1 MFLYVCGCVCACVS
15 GVAWGGTMS
24 CGSLSMH
31 STAHQAKAAADLAGH
46 QSAAQAR
53 QEAAVRAVSNEL
65 AAAKQQVALL
75 TDRVEQLERQES
87 AFTEAAQRR
96 VRWWV
101 AAVVTTCTVAA
112 MQGR

>member
-1 MFLYVCGCVCACVS
+1 M
-15 GVAWGGTMS
+15 
-24 CGSLSMH
+24 
-31 STAHQAKAAADLAGH
+31 
-46 QSAAQAR
+46 
-53 QEAAVRAVSNEL
+53 SNEL

-101 AAVVTTCTVAA
+101 VAVDTTFIVAA
-112 MQGR
+112 IQGP